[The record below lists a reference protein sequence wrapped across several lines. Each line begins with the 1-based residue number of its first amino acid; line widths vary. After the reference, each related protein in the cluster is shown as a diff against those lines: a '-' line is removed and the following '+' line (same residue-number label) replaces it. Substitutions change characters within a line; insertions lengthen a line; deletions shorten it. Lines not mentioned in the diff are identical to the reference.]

1 MGSTRSFAV
10 AVAATMMLLPLGC
23 ASPSSEDAAPSDPS
37 AENDIKESYVDPGT
51 RLDKAT
57 HIFADVADDA
67 AFIVFDRA
75 LRRATPDGKVEDLT
89 KVDAGFEDL
98 VVSKTRLAFLT
109 SSIVNNSYKVKLHVL
124 SRAEGWKEVFTQD
137 FSEAHAPYKHP
148 IAFLD
153 DDTLA
158 VGNGDEIDVFAKDGA
173 KTVLAG
179 EASAMAGHEIWHSYG
194 AGDAGHLYALLDN
207 GDLYLVDVA
216 KDALTLQPKLEGVT
230 NQNGPLW
237 KTFDAKTKTWVTT
250 DFDGVKI
257 YGTDGKLLRKA
268 DLVTAKDR
276 YIAQAAL
283 LDDGT
288 LLVANLSE
296 RSQER
301 HVLAKYALGDLTRTE
316 IGTLDGM
323 VGELSPAK
331 GGRLY
336 YTFSPKGAAG
346 YNSHVFYG
354 YARTL
359 SASTQ

>member
-10 AVAATMMLLPLGC
+10 AVAASMMLLPLGC
-23 ASPSSEDAAPSDPS
+23 ASPSSDDAPADPS
-37 AENDIKESYVDPGT
+37 AENDITESYVDPGT

-57 HIFADVADDA
+57 HIYADVVDDA

-75 LRRATPDGKVEDLT
+75 LRRATPDGNVTDLM

-109 SSIVNNSYKVKLHVL
+109 SSIVNNSYKVLLHVL
-124 SRAEGWKEVFTQD
+124 SRADGWKEVFTQD

-148 IAFLD
+148 IRFLD

-158 VGNGDEIDVFAKDGA
+158 VGNGDEIDVFAKDGT
-173 KTVLAG
+173 KTTVGGAS
-179 EASAMAGHEIWHSYG
+179 SAMAGHEMWHSYG

-207 GDLYLVDVA
+207 GDMYLVDVA
-216 KDALTLQPKLEGVT
+216 KNALTLQPKLEGVT

-237 KTFDAKTKTWVTT
+237 KTFEPKSKTWITT
-250 DFDGVKI
+250 DFEGVKV

-268 DLVTAKDR
+268 DLVTAKNR
-276 YIAQAAL
+276 YIAQAAV
-283 LDDGT
+283 LDSDT

-296 RSQER
+296 KSQER
-301 HVLAKYALGDLTRTE
+301 HVLATYALRDLTRKE
-316 IGTLDGM
+316 LGTLDGM
-323 VGELSPAK
+323 VGELAPAK

-346 YNSHVFYG
+346 FDSHVFYG

-359 SASTQ
+359 STSTQ